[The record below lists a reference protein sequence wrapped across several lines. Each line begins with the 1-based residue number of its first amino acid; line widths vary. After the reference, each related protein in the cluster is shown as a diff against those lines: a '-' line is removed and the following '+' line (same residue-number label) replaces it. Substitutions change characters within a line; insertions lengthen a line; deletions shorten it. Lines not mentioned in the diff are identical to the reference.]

1 MKKRQ
6 IRRKLLLAAL
16 AAGALYMPVMAEGTI
31 TSLVTVND
39 PNQTISDDIHV
50 TNGATPRAIYIPK
63 NMSGGEIHINSQNIT
78 VERDGNDSG
87 DYGLIDFENGY
98 KGKIVLA
105 DGMTMTGS
113 YSGTQVRATGM
124 TFNDVNELAD
134 RNTGKPDDG
143 YLSIGNGVTIH
154 LENRNENTDDKN
166 PVTSNYLRGL
176 ELTGEN
182 AEAGDNLKI
191 SLAAHTGNDAE
202 IEGINIDHYGS
213 LSVGDHAR
221 ISVENHTKG
230 AMGHNLTDIIF
241 SSLQFN
247 GEKSAETKGRG
258 VLRLG
263 DDAQI
268 TGTYTSDDG
277 LSEDAVTGQE
287 FEGIRLEHTQADIGD
302 STLVQL
308 EGSGSARL
316 IKGLSFRNDSD
327 VTIGDNLVNRLSMSG
342 MALGMYGC
350 TVSGTSSIPS
360 MLRIGKN
367 SQTQLTIEGPVYEK
381 QNIGGISASYSTV
394 DMEEGAKITVKAVNT
409 GASAGS
415 SFAAG
420 ARSLAGK
427 LTFGNNPE
435 ITVDTSG
442 YNKTRGLY
450 ASNSSTTTAHGD
462 NLIIG
467 DNLNLQVSAA
477 ENGQSTGL
485 DAKGLYNSNAGV
497 TIGKY
502 SRITV
507 KAPSDASGSIGLYS
521 ELKGTTTIGDDAS
534 VVVNSDAENNNHVL
548 HAESGGAITFAG
560 SAYIQGNKEAAY
572 ADGEGS
578 RISLAGS
585 GKKTVLGDLTSKD
598 KGSILLD
605 LSTAD
610 SLLRGKSS
618 VLDTSGSEDVSAAD
632 TELSLSGGALWQM
645 TGTSYVTKLTNNSS
659 TVDMQYNPDY
669 QDLHIGTFS
678 GNDGLFKMKSDLES
692 QTDGDKITI
701 DTAEAGSTGIISVYD
716 RSLATGREVT
726 GARHL
731 LMVTDNSKNAT
742 FRGESISTGG
752 LWDITPSIREGGT
765 FADGDGNTVGKA
777 GEWYLASVTKT
788 INKDTKPLIEA
799 GDNTYGLYRLSID
812 TLRQRLGDLRYRNRR
827 DDRYDIWVRDRH
839 GRFDGNGYDSRY
851 NFFQIGV
858 DTMPNEKSAY
868 GFLVERGIGA
878 PRFESGS
885 GKNHTLAGALYATW
899 IGDHGNYTDI
909 VAKVGRNDTSLH
921 TYGAYADR
929 ASYREDEKSL
939 SFEYGRTL
947 PMGSRGY
954 FFEP

>member
-1 MKKRQ
+1 M
-6 IRRKLLLAAL
+6 
-16 AAGALYMPVMAEGTI
+16 
-31 TSLVTVND
+31 
-39 PNQTISDDIHV
+39 
-50 TNGATPRAIYIPK
+50 
-63 NMSGGEIHINSQNIT
+63 
-78 VERDGNDSG
+78 
-87 DYGLIDFENGY
+87 
-98 KGKIVLA
+98 
-105 DGMTMTGS
+105 
-113 YSGTQVRATGM
+113 
-124 TFNDVNELAD
+124 
-134 RNTGKPDDG
+134 
-143 YLSIGNGVTIH
+143 
-154 LENRNENTDDKN
+154 
-166 PVTSNYLRGL
+166 
-176 ELTGEN
+176 
-182 AEAGDNLKI
+182 
-191 SLAAHTGNDAE
+191 
-202 IEGINIDHYGS
+202 
-213 LSVGDHAR
+213 
-221 ISVENHTKG
+221 
-230 AMGHNLTDIIF
+230 
-241 SSLQFN
+241 
-247 GEKSAETKGRG
+247 
-258 VLRLG
+258 
-263 DDAQI
+263 
-268 TGTYTSDDG
+268 
-277 LSEDAVTGQE
+277 
-287 FEGIRLEHTQADIGD
+287 
-302 STLVQL
+302 
-308 EGSGSARL
+308 
-316 IKGLSFRNDSD
+316 
-327 VTIGDNLVNRLSMSG
+327 
-342 MALGMYGC
+342 
-350 TVSGTSSIPS
+350 
-360 MLRIGKN
+360 
-367 SQTQLTIEGPVYEK
+367 
-381 QNIGGISASYSTV
+381 
-394 DMEEGAKITVKAVNT
+394 
-409 GASAGS
+409 
-415 SFAAG
+415 
-420 ARSLAGK
+420 
-427 LTFGNNPE
+427 
-435 ITVDTSG
+435 
-442 YNKTRGLY
+442 GLY
-450 ASNSSTTTAHGD
+450 T
-462 NLIIG
+462 LR
-467 DNLNLQVSAA
+467 Q
-477 ENGQSTGL
+477 
-485 DAKGLYNSNAGV
+485 
-497 TIGKY
+497 
-502 SRITV
+502 
-507 KAPSDASGSIGLYS
+507 
-521 ELKGTTTIGDDAS
+521 GTTTIGDDAS

-598 KGSILLD
+598 KGSILLN

-678 GNDGLFKMKSDLES
+678 GNDGVFKMKSDLES

-742 FRGESISTGG
+742 FRGESINTGG

-788 INKDTKPLIEA
+788 INKDTKPLIDA
-799 GDNTYGLYRLSID
+799 GDNTYGLYRLSMD

-947 PMGSRGY
+947 PMGSKGY
-954 FFEP
+954 FFEPQAQIVFGHLGSNSYTTRRGTHVHEDSFDSAIGRLGFVLGKKQKNGENPHDFYFKASILHEFGGDRDYALRRTNAYGDEETLDGSYHYRDTWYELGLGGNVKINENTSFYADAERSFGSDYTKKWQINGGINWSF